1 MKKIFAFLFLVLMM
15 SGQSVSAA
23 IVNSLAEGEFQEYI
37 NKTGF
42 KILNANG
49 IDKRIVFRYSSDSSL
64 RTSSL
69 SKDKSVIIPK
79 GVIMYV
85 EAEDELAAAI
95 AYQIAYCL
103 NYHESKFAN
112 INIKLSPKKYELLA
126 DKRAVDFLV
135 KANYSPLSM
144 IIMIN
149 KLYGDEKS
157 SKYNKPSVRMANI
170 YEYIVRKYPEKLD
183 NRRYNKNLYYQNF
196 LLNSRYNR
204 ELLDNQLRD
213 NPTANINFEYR

>member
-1 MKKIFAFLFLVLMM
+1 
-15 SGQSVSAA
+15 
-23 IVNSLAEGEFQEYI
+23 
-37 NKTGF
+37 
-42 KILNANG
+42 
-49 IDKRIVFRYSSDSSL
+49 
-64 RTSSL
+64 
-69 SKDKSVIIPK
+69 
-79 GVIMYV
+79 
-85 EAEDELAAAI
+85 
-95 AYQIAYCL
+95 
-103 NYHESKFAN
+103 
-112 INIKLSPKKYELLA
+112 
-126 DKRAVDFLV
+126 
-135 KANYSPLSM
+135 
-144 IIMIN
+144 MIN